1 MATTYTCIASNIL
14 STTTATI
21 TFSSISTSYK
31 DLVIKLVARS
41 NEVGAFGT
49 QIFVRF
55 NGESGTA
62 YSGRSMLGTATSKSS
77 QSATN
82 EAQIKFSYSAG
93 SSVTANTFSN
103 NEIYIPNYLSNLNK
117 NISISYAQTS
127 MSSSNYIRGE
137 VAALARNTVKPI
149 NSITLG
155 LLTGD
160 SFVAGSEFYLY
171 GIG

>member
-1 MATTYTCIASNIL
+1 MAAYVLIGSNIL
-14 STTTATI
+14 STTTSTV
-21 TFSSISTSYK
+21 TFSSIASGYK
-31 DLVIKLVARS
+31 DLVIKFVARS
-41 NEVGAFGT
+41 NETGAYGT

-62 YSGRSMLGTATSKSS
+62 YSGRSMLGTGTSKSS
-77 QSATN
+77 QSATG
-82 EAQIKFSYSAG
+82 EAQIKFSYAAG
-93 SSVTANTFSN
+93 TTVTANTFSN
-103 NEIYIPNYLSNLNK
+103 NEIYIPNYSSSLDK
-117 NISISYAQTS
+117 NISISYAQTN

-149 NSITLG
+149 SSITLG

-171 GIG
+171 AI